1 MLIVFARVLIL
12 FVTVLVVLRLMGK
25 KQVANLQPFELVTM
39 IMIADVAA
47 IPMATT
53 GTPLVNG
60 VVGIFALLLAQFT
73 ISFIAMKST
82 RSRALISGR
91 PTNVI
96 VNGKIIEASLKEL
109 RYNINDLLEQLRAAG
124 YPVIHDVEWAVLET
138 NGQLSV
144 IPKSQKRPVTPADL
158 GVSTEYEGLPLPLIV
173 DGNPDLQNLERIG
186 LHMNWLLGELE
197 KHGVGRPKDVLY
209 AAIDTQGNFF
219 CQPKNARREPT
230 A

>member
-12 FVTVLVVLRLMGK
+12 FITVLVVLRLMGK

-53 GTPLVNG
+53 GTPLING
-60 VVGIFALLLAQFT
+60 VVGIFALLLAQFSL
-73 ISFIAMKST
+73 SFITMKST

-96 VNGKIIEASLKEL
+96 EDGKIIGASLQEL

-124 YPVIHDVEWAVLET
+124 YPVIHDIEWAVLET

-144 IPKSQKRPVTPADL
+144 IPKSQKRPVNPADL
-158 GVSTEYEGLPLPLIV
+158 GISTEYEGIPTPLIV
-173 DGNPDLQNLERIG
+173 DGNPDRQNLDRIG
-186 LHMNWLLGELE
+186 LDMNWLLGELQ
-197 KHGVGRPKDVLY
+197 KHGVGRPRDVLY
-209 AAIDTQGNFF
+209 AALDTQGNFY
-219 CQPKNARREPT
+219 CQPKTTRRESLS
-230 A
+230 